1 MPTES
6 KIKVVDELRGYME
19 QCTIVVSTDFSGLTV
34 DDMTLL
40 RGALRSKEVQ
50 FRVIKNRLAHIAAD
64 AVGRPEIK
72 EIIQG
77 PTGVAFGYGDPL
89 EPAKALVDFIRDN
102 RSSLKIRGAVMG
114 DRPLT
119 ADEVDSLAKLPAKDV
134 LIGQLLGQMQGPVS
148 GLVYALNAP
157 LSSLA
162 RVLQRHLENEEE

>member
-19 QCTIVVSTDFSGLTV
+19 RCTIVVSTDFSGLTV

-40 RGALRSKEVQ
+40 RVALRSKEVQ

-119 ADEVDSLAKLPAKDV
+119 ADEVDSLAKLPPKDV
-134 LIGQLLGQMQGPVS
+134 LIGQLIGQMQGPVS
-148 GLVYALNAP
+148 GLVNVLDAP